1 MQHKAGLSW
10 EPYRALLSPGPLQL
24 PSWILLS
31 RARSLSPPSPLP
43 RTEQSVRW
51 SKASGF
57 RSDPEPSL
65 PPEPCELS
73 RHKTCTRQ
81 GSGLARGALFSRT
94 DGCPILHAGPQQG
107 TVSSAQRPAGT
118 EGGKRAEASVSTR
131 LSGASSGQPNSAPL
145 GQKHGDVKVG
155 VSGESAVQPMVPW
168 WFAARAAGRT
178 LCAPMRLHNEIALG
192 VLASWLHNPLP
203 PHQLLPAALV
213 RLPEPG
219 HPLAFR
225 LENGG
230 SIESAT
236 EPLPHCWICS
246 SPGSALPPGLLL
258 LLLAV
263 QRCASA
269 PE

>member
-118 EGGKRAEASVSTR
+118 EGGKRELKPLSPLAVLEPAAVSLTPPLLARSTVTSRLVFRVNR
-131 LSGASSGQPNSAPL
+131 LSSQWCL
-145 GQKHGDVKVG
+145 GGLPPALQ
-155 VSGESAVQPMVPW
+155 
-168 WFAARAAGRT
+168 AARCVHR
-178 LCAPMRLHNEIALG
+178 CAFTMRSLLG
-192 VLASWLHNPLP
+192 
-203 PHQLLPAALV
+203 
-213 RLPEPG
+213 
-219 HPLAFR
+219 
-225 LENGG
+225 
-230 SIESAT
+230 
-236 EPLPHCWICS
+236 C
-246 SPGSALPPGLLL
+246 LLL
-258 LLLAV
+258 GFTIPSLPTNFS
-263 QRCASA
+263 QRPRWVCLNQGTHWRSA
-269 PE
+269 WRTADPLRV

>member
-31 RARSLSPPSPLP
+31 RARSLSPPSPLPHIGLHRPRLP

-118 EGGKRAEASVSTR
+118 EGGKRELKP
-131 LSGASSGQPNSAPL
+131 LS
-145 GQKHGDVKVG
+145 
-155 VSGESAVQPMVPW
+155 
-168 WFAARAAGRT
+168 
-178 LCAPMRLHNEIALG
+178 
-192 VLASWLHNPLP
+192 
-203 PHQLLPAALV
+203 
-213 RLPEPG
+213 
-219 HPLAFR
+219 PLAF
-225 LENGG
+225 LEPAAV
-230 SIESAT
+230 SLT
-236 EPLPHCWICS
+236 
-246 SPGSALPPGLLL
+246 PP
-258 LLLAV
+258 LLARSTV
-263 QRCASA
+263 VSRSVFG
-269 PE
+269 